1 MHKYFRT
8 HDNRTIAIR
17 QTGAARADWDAA
29 VAKLT
34 PIRAPSNA
42 AGKRAT
48 GEIATCRVLSGGRIG
63 SI

>member
-8 HDNRTIAIR
+8 HDDRMIAVR
-17 QTGAARADWDAA
+17 KTGAARADWDAA
-29 VAKLT
+29 LAKLT

-42 AGKRAT
+42 SKKRAS